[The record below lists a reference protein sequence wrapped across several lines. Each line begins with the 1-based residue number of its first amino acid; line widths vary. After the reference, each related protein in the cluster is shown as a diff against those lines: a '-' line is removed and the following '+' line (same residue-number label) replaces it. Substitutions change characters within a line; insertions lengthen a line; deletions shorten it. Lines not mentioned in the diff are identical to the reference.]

1 MVKVAGKQSLGKR
14 EKQED
19 AFKLVFQDEADP
31 GSDLLML
38 VSDGMGG
45 HAGGEVASNLACNV
59 FGTHFVSEATA
70 TRPRPRLEQ
79 SLHAANSAL
88 ADKIA
93 QEPSLK
99 GMGCTMIAALKIED
113 RLSWVSVGDSVM
125 FLLRG
130 GQLSRL
136 NADHSVYGELMDMV
150 RAGTLTQAEA
160 DRHPKRNALRSAVTG
175 KSISLVD
182 LEGIDLR
189 SGDLVVIATDGL
201 ETIPDAKIA
210 EILKKEERP
219 DVRAVC
225 SDLLNAVEGVG
236 TTNQDNTTVVVYSHA
251 SCGRTSSAKSQ
262 WTSYGTEASKPS
274 RKSASLPIIG
284 AVAAIGLAMLATVIW
299 MAIRPSPPPQEPAE
313 ITAPEA
319 PTALETP
326 RAPRAIEGER
336 TEDAPVPE
344 EGSTQPSEGEAEPV
358 PSTPDADLGTEGTGG
373 TGGTDGTVQD
383 PDATQLP
390 ETDPDTEAAPQT
402 EPTDP
407 QAAPANPDTSVE
419 G

>member
-14 EKQED
+14 ERQED

-59 FGTHFVSEATA
+59 FGSHFVSHATA

-93 QEPSLK
+93 QEPGLK
-99 GMGCTMIAALKIED
+99 GMGCTLIAALKIDD

-189 SGDLVVIATDGL
+189 TGDLVVIATDGL
-201 ETIPDAKIA
+201 ETIPDAEIA
-210 EILKKEERP
+210 QILEKEERP

-225 SDLLNAVEGVG
+225 SDLLNAVEGYG
-236 TTNQDNTTVVVYSHA
+236 KATQDNTTVVVYSHA
-251 SCGRTSSAKSQ
+251 SCGRTSSARSQ
-262 WTSYGTEASKPS
+262 WTSSGTEPSKPQRS
-274 RKSASLPIIG
+274 RASLPIIG
-284 AVAAIGLAMLATVIW
+284 AVAAIGLAVLATLIW
-299 MAIRPSPPPQEPAE
+299 MAIRPAPPPPEPAE
-313 ITAPEA
+313 ITTPDAPST
-319 PTALETP
+319 PKTP
-326 RAPRAIEGER
+326 RGPRAIEGER
-336 TEDAPVPE
+336 SEEEPVTEEDGPQQQDGDV
-344 EGSTQPSEGEAEPV
+344 EPV
-358 PSTPDADLGTEGTGG
+358 PSAPEADTDTNGNAPDPDVTQPPEPEAETDAQTESTDTPDT
-373 TGGTDGTVQD
+373 
-383 PDATQLP
+383 
-390 ETDPDTEAAPQT
+390 
-402 EPTDP
+402 
-407 QAAPANPDTSVE
+407 PASADTSVE